1 MHVLPW
7 LRDNGCPWS
16 DESVSFQAAISG
28 SLALMQWLKEQGC
41 VFSAS
46 TMAGAAAKGHTT
58 VCQFLY
64 AAGNVHCPTVNS
76 TESYGSFAVLVNL

>member
-1 MHVLPW
+1 V
-7 LRDNGCPWS
+7 G
-16 DESVSFQAAISG
+16 FQAAISG

-46 TMAGAAAKGHTT
+46 TMAGAAAKGHTA

-64 AAGNVHCPTVNS
+64 AAGNIYSTVNI
-76 TESYGSFAVLVNL
+76 TAKVTALCVRIF